1 MLVEVMAVKIN
12 PSVVRWMFEVQ
23 IETVARDPFNNHVVI
38 LREPQS
44 NRVLP
49 IWIGSAE
56 ALAIALEL
64 RGEKPPRPLT
74 HDLMRNILDELGVR
88 VVRVVIHDL
97 VDRTYYAYITLE
109 TPFGMRDIDSRP
121 SDALALALRANAP
134 VYVSGNVVDSLISV
148 TDEENDE
155 EWERFNRLIGE
166 LGDEGDEA

>member
-1 MLVEVMAVKIN
+1 M
-12 PSVVRWMFEVQ
+12 Q

-38 LREPQS
+38 LRELDG

-49 IWIGSAE
+49 IWIGTAE

-109 TPFGMRDIDSRP
+109 TPFGIREIDSRP
-121 SDALALALRANAP
+121 SDALALALRTNAP
-134 VYVSGNVVDSLISV
+134 VYISGNVIDSLISI
-148 TDEENDE
+148 TNEEDDD
-155 EWERFNRLIGE
+155 WERFQRLIDE
-166 LGDEGDEA
+166 LEEET

>member
-1 MLVEVMAVKIN
+1 MRSRTCTPNQNE
-12 PSVVRWMFEVQ
+12 VVRQMLEMQ

-38 LREPQS
+38 LRELDG

-49 IWIGSAE
+49 IWIGTAE

-109 TPFGMRDIDSRP
+109 TPFGIREIDSRP
-121 SDALALALRANAP
+121 SDALALALRTNAP
-134 VYVSGNVVDSLISV
+134 VYISGNVIDSLISI
-148 TDEENDE
+148 TNEEDDD
-155 EWERFNRLIGE
+155 WERFQRLIDE
-166 LGDEGDEA
+166 LEEET

>member
-1 MLVEVMAVKIN
+1 
-12 PSVVRWMFEVQ
+12 VVRQMLEMQ

-38 LREPQS
+38 LRELDG

-49 IWIGSAE
+49 IWIGTAE

-109 TPFGMRDIDSRP
+109 TPFGIREIDSRP
-121 SDALALALRANAP
+121 SDALALALRTNAP
-134 VYVSGNVVDSLISV
+134 VYISGNVIDSLISI
-148 TDEENDE
+148 TNEEDDD
-155 EWERFNRLIGE
+155 WERFQRLIDE
-166 LGDEGDEA
+166 LEEET

>member
-1 MLVEVMAVKIN
+1 M
-12 PSVVRWMFEVQ
+12 Q

-38 LREPQS
+38 LRELDG

-49 IWIGSAE
+49 IWIGTAE

-109 TPFGMRDIDSRP
+109 TPFGVREIDSRP
-121 SDALALALRANAP
+121 SDALALALRTNAP
-134 VYVSGNVVDSLISV
+134 VYISGNVIDSLISI
-148 TDEENDE
+148 TSEEDDD
-155 EWERFNRLIGE
+155 WERFQRLIDE
-166 LGDEGDEA
+166 LEEET

>member
-1 MLVEVMAVKIN
+1 MLEM
-12 PSVVRWMFEVQ
+12 Q

-38 LREPQS
+38 LRELDG

-49 IWIGSAE
+49 IWIGTAE

-109 TPFGMRDIDSRP
+109 TPFGVREIDSRP
-121 SDALALALRANAP
+121 SDALALALRTNAP
-134 VYVSGNVVDSLISV
+134 VYISGNVIDSLISI
-148 TDEENDE
+148 TSEEDDD
-155 EWERFNRLIGE
+155 WERFQRLIDE
-166 LGDEGDEA
+166 LEEET

>member
-1 MLVEVMAVKIN
+1 MVRQMLEM
-12 PSVVRWMFEVQ
+12 Q

-38 LREPQS
+38 LRELDG

-49 IWIGSAE
+49 IWIGTAE

-109 TPFGMRDIDSRP
+109 TPFGIREIDSRP
-121 SDALALALRANAP
+121 SDALALALRTNAP
-134 VYVSGNVVDSLISV
+134 VYISGNVIDSLISI
-148 TDEENDE
+148 TNEEDDD
-155 EWERFNRLIGE
+155 WERFQRLIDE
-166 LGDEGDEA
+166 LEEET

>member
-1 MLVEVMAVKIN
+1 MLEM
-12 PSVVRWMFEVQ
+12 Q

-38 LREPQS
+38 LRELDG

-49 IWIGSAE
+49 IWIGTAE

-109 TPFGMRDIDSRP
+109 TPFGIREIDSRP
-121 SDALALALRANAP
+121 SDALALALRTNAP
-134 VYVSGNVVDSLISV
+134 VYISGNVIDSLISI
-148 TDEENDE
+148 TNEEDDD
-155 EWERFNRLIGE
+155 WERFQRLIDE
-166 LGDEGDEA
+166 LEEET